1 MKELMQFLD
10 EKRPFF
16 VGDAKPCKVYINQ
29 AWREA
34 VAVTAESEKYNVD
47 VAYRMPNGR
56 MYIKPL
62 TASLQDAKILQIDVT
77 KSVNL
82 DGGIVSAFGF

>member
-34 VAVTAESEKYNVD
+34 VAVIAESEKYDVD
-47 VAYRMPNGR
+47 VAYKMPNGR
-56 MYIKPL
+56 MYIKPIKGYL
-62 TASLQDAKILQIDVT
+62 LDSSIVSIDIT

-82 DGGIVSAFGF
+82 DGSIVFAFGF